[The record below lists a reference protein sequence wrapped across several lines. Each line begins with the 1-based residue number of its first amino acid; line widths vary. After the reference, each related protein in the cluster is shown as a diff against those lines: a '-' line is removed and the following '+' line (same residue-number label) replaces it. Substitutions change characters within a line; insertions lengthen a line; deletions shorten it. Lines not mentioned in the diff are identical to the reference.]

1 MFEHQKTEKN
11 TFKLQKFE
19 GPLDLLLFLIQKSE
33 INIYDIP
40 ISEIIEQYLA
50 YLQYNTKTDLN
61 NLTDFYAMAATL
73 IYIKSKMLLPVEVEF
88 DEEFDDPRRELVE
101 RLLEYQKFKK
111 YAELIA
117 EKEIELD
124 YVFSRKKAQNLLPF
138 DDTNLWEEINAW
150 DLLKTFSGILSNIAP
165 EKVINMYEEVSVNE
179 KITLMHELFDN
190 SIEISFSDLIIRQN
204 SSMDIICAFLA
215 ILEAVKIRM
224 IKIYQN
230 TIFGDIRIAKRDD
243 VMTLYD
249 HNLVNFDEGT
259 NL

>member
-1 MFEHQKTEKN
+1 MKEQQKTEKN
-11 TFKLQKFE
+11 NFKLQKFE

-33 INIYDIP
+33 VNIYDIP
-40 ISEIIEQYLA
+40 ISEITEQYLA
-50 YLQYNTKTDLN
+50 YLQYNTKIDLN

-73 IYIKSKMLLPVEVEF
+73 IYIKSKMLLPVEVDF
-88 DEEFDDPRRELVE
+88 DEDFEDPRRELVD
-101 RLLEYQKFKK
+101 RLIEYQKFKK

-117 EKEIELD
+117 EKESELD

-138 DDTNLWEEINAW
+138 DDANLWEEINAW
-150 DLLKTFSGILSNIAP
+150 DLLKTFSGILSNFAP

-179 KITLMHELFDN
+179 KIALMHELFEN
-190 SIEISFSDLIIRQN
+190 SIEISFVDLVVRKN
-204 SSMDIICAFLA
+204 SPMDIICAFLA

-243 VMTLYD
+243 VNTLYNG
-249 HNLVNFDEGT
+249 NLERLEEGT
-259 NL
+259 AL

>member
-33 INIYDIP
+33 INIYVIT